1 MIRDKTLGDAEMDQ
15 SLKVKRQRR
24 ARKRRRILV
33 VKILLVMLVAAFLI
47 AGGIFFLNRTV
58 VAEELTREAGSAL
71 PVVSDFLEKE
81 NSDARVV
88 SGLDDSVDMNTVAD
102 YEVVIEI
109 AGKEYTSV
117 LHVVDTVKPVVTAKD
132 VQVCTNET
140 VEPEDLIEKAEDA
153 TATKAAFVGNPDFT
167 KPGEQIVELTVTD
180 EGGNVTSVSVN
191 VEVIEDTEAPVING
205 VEELTVAAGSSV
217 SYRRNITVTDNYDD
231 EVELTVDNSEVNLN
245 AEGDYRITYIAT
257 DSAGNEAKET
267 TILHV
272 TMPAA
277 ERQPKS

>member
-1 MIRDKTLGDAEMDQ
+1 MDQ

-205 VEELTVAAGSSV
+205 VEELTVAAGSACP
-217 SYRRNITVTDNYDD
+217 IGGT
-231 EVELTVDNSEVNLN
+231 
-245 AEGDYRITYIAT
+245 
-257 DSAGNEAKET
+257 
-267 TILHV
+267 
-272 TMPAA
+272 
-277 ERQPKS
+277 

>member
-1 MIRDKTLGDAEMDQ
+1 MDQ

-132 VQVCTNET
+132 DCR
-140 VEPEDLIEKAEDA
+140 
-153 TATKAAFVGNPDFT
+153 
-167 KPGEQIVELTVTD
+167 
-180 EGGNVTSVSVN
+180 SV
-191 VEVIEDTEAPVING
+191 PM
-205 VEELTVAAGSSV
+205 
-217 SYRRNITVTDNYDD
+217 RRW
-231 EVELTVDNSEVNLN
+231 SR
-245 AEGDYRITYIAT
+245 RI
-257 DSAGNEAKET
+257 
-267 TILHV
+267 
-272 TMPAA
+272 
-277 ERQPKS
+277 